1 VDGGECVCDLDLD
14 AALDLAPAE
23 SRPADE
29 RARLAVEPRP
39 EPEAFAAPV
48 LQLDR
53 ETRFALWPRGRA
65 AEPVGD
71 PRVLPQRVVRVEVLG
86 PDALGAQALG
96 LEALGCS
103 GDGRDAS
110 LEPVSVESRAAPRAR
125 RLELTPALFA
135 KVALWSAVSL
145 YVIIVSGATVRLT
158 GSGLGCEG
166 WPGCG
171 QGRLFPEKDHHQA
184 VEFGNRVV
192 AIFPLTL
199 SVLAWLAAWR
209 LPSAPTWLRRL
220 AFGVATATI
229 FQAPMGLI
237 TIRLDLD
244 PVAVLAHF
252 VLAILAL
259 GGAVVVAI
267 EGRALERGR
276 EEPVVPGWVRQGGLA
291 LAAVCFV
298 LVVTGTLVTAAGPH
312 AGDPDVV
319 DRLWRLTEAMWVHVR
334 ASAAF
339 GIGFLALLV
348 LLWRLRPATD
358 RLLRI
363 AAALLALLLAQM
375 AVGEIQYRNELP
387 WWLVL
392 VHVSLAAAIWAATV
406 ALVTVLWR
414 PPRLKP

>member
-1 VDGGECVCDLDLD
+1 
-14 AALDLAPAE
+14 
-23 SRPADE
+23 
-29 RARLAVEPRP
+29 
-39 EPEAFAAPV
+39 
-48 LQLDR
+48 
-53 ETRFALWPRGRA
+53 
-65 AEPVGD
+65 
-71 PRVLPQRVVRVEVLG
+71 
-86 PDALGAQALG
+86 
-96 LEALGCS
+96 
-103 GDGRDAS
+103 
-110 LEPVSVESRAAPRAR
+110 VSVDSRAALRGR

-135 KVALWSAVSL
+135 RVAFWSAVSL
-145 YVIIVSGATVRLT
+145 YLIIISGATVRLT

-166 WPGCG
+166 WPGCS

-184 VEFGNRVV
+184 VEFGNRLV

-199 SVLAWLAAWR
+199 SVLAWVAAWR

-220 AFGVATATI
+220 AFGVAAATV

-252 VLAILAL
+252 VLAIVAL
-259 GGAVVVAI
+259 GGAIVVAV
-267 EGRALERGR
+267 EARSLERGR
-276 EEPVVPGWVRQGGLA
+276 DEPVVPEWVRLGGLA

-339 GIGFLALLV
+339 GIGFLALLIY
-348 LLWRLRPATD
+348 LWRRRPATD
-358 RLLRI
+358 RLLPV
-363 AAALLALLLAQM
+363 AGGLLALLLVQM
-375 AVGEIQYRNELP
+375 AVGELQYRNELP

-406 ALVTVLWR
+406 ALVTLLWR
-414 PPRLKP
+414 PPTLKS

>member
-1 VDGGECVCDLDLD
+1 MSVDSG
-14 AALDLAPAE
+14 
-23 SRPADE
+23 
-29 RARLAVEPRP
+29 AV
-39 EPEAFAAPV
+39 
-48 LQLDR
+48 
-53 ETRFALWPRGRA
+53 
-65 AEPVGD
+65 
-71 PRVLPQRVVRVEVLG
+71 
-86 PDALGAQALG
+86 
-96 LEALGCS
+96 S
-103 GDGRDAS
+103 
-110 LEPVSVESRAAPRAR
+110 RAR

-135 KVALWSAVSL
+135 KLALWSAVSL
-145 YVIIVSGATVRLT
+145 YLIIVSGATVRLT

-184 VEFGNRVV
+184 VEFGNRLV

-209 LPSAPTWLRRL
+209 LA
-220 AFGVATATI
+220 GVATWVRWLAFAVAAATI

-252 VLAILAL
+252 VLAIAAL

-267 EGRALERGR
+267 EARSLERGR
-276 EEPVVPGWVRQGGLA
+276 DEPVVPEWVRLGGLA

-319 DRLWRLTEAMWVHVR
+319 DRLWRLTEAMWLHVR

-339 GIGFLALLV
+339 GIAFLALLV
-348 LLWRLRPATD
+348 YLWRGRPRTD
-358 RLLRI
+358 RLLKVSW
-363 AAALLALLLAQM
+363 ALLGLLLAQM

-392 VHVSLAAAIWAATV
+392 VHVSLAAAIWAVTV
-406 ALVTVLWR
+406 ALVTLLWR
-414 PPRLKP
+414 PPTLRP

>member
-1 VDGGECVCDLDLD
+1 V
-14 AALDLAPAE
+14 
-23 SRPADE
+23 
-29 RARLAVEPRP
+29 
-39 EPEAFAAPV
+39 
-48 LQLDR
+48 
-53 ETRFALWPRGRA
+53 
-65 AEPVGD
+65 
-71 PRVLPQRVVRVEVLG
+71 
-86 PDALGAQALG
+86 
-96 LEALGCS
+96 
-103 GDGRDAS
+103 
-110 LEPVSVESRAAPRAR
+110 R

-135 KVALWSAVSL
+135 KLALWSAVAL
-145 YVIIVSGATVRLT
+145 YLIILSGATVRLT

-192 AIFPLTL
+192 AILPLTL
-199 SVLAWLAAWR
+199 SLVAWLAAWR
-209 LPSAPTWLRRL
+209 LAGVSTWVRRL
-220 AFGVATATI
+220 AFAVAAATI

-252 VLAILAL
+252 VLAIAAL

-267 EGRALERGR
+267 EARALERGLD
-276 EEPVVPGWVRQGGLA
+276 EPAVPEWARWGGLA

-319 DRLWRLTEAMWVHVR
+319 DRLGRLTEAMWVHVR

-339 GIGFLALLV
+339 GIGFLVLLV
-348 LLWRLRPATD
+348 YLWRGRPRTD
-358 RLLRI
+358 RLLRV
-363 AAALLALLLAQM
+363 AWALLGLLLVQM

-392 VHVSLAAAIWAATV
+392 VHVSVAAAIWATTV
-406 ALVTVLWR
+406 ALVTLMWR
-414 PPRLKP
+414 PPRLRL